1 MTSTVPAIGELRDP
15 SVLDALLRP
24 RNVAMIGA
32 SRDPA
37 ALGGRPLGFMARY
50 GFAGTMYPV
59 NGKGGE
65 VQGVPA
71 YASVLDLP
79 EPVDLALV
87 MVRAEL
93 VPRVLLDCAAA
104 GVRVAVVLS
113 SGFGEG
119 TGAGAGTLEALAPDL
134 AASGMR
140 ILGPNCEGLAS
151 LPASAPLTF
160 SPVLDI
166 DASGTRL
173 RPGNIAVLSQ
183 SGGLGFAVAQWGTE
197 AGLHFSY
204 IISTGNEYDLD
215 SVELAGRLVEL
226 PDTDIVIML
235 IEGVRDLAELQALA
249 ERFTAAGK
257 RLVVAKLGTTTPGA
271 RGAYAHT
278 RHVAGD
284 QAEYA
289 SLFRAHGVLAADS
302 EEDLIDVVQA
312 IAKSRALGSQ
322 QLPPGAR
329 VGIAT
334 TSGGAGVWLADACA
348 ARGLAVPELSAAVQ
362 ERLKAHMPPFGSPV
376 NPVDLTAQL
385 TAGGTV
391 VPALRVLTESG
402 EVDAVVLVTSL
413 SSAGRLE
420 DDKAALAELIAQTG
434 LPVFIFSYTRPA
446 PSCVQILQDLGVPWY
461 TSAARA
467 ARGLAALVSV
477 GSVDP
482 PRQREPVSD
491 RGSR

>member
-1 MTSTVPAIGELRDP
+1 MTSTVPAAGELSAP

-24 RNVAMIGA
+24 RSVAMIGA
-32 SRDPA
+32 SRNPR

-50 GFAGTMYPV
+50 GFPGKVYPV
-59 NGKGGE
+59 NGSAPE
-65 VQGVPA
+65 VQGLPA
-71 YASVLDLP
+71 YASIRDVP
-79 EPVDLALV
+79 GPVDLALV

-93 VPRVLLDCAAA
+93 VAPVLRDCAAA
-104 GVRVAVVLS
+104 GVRFAVVVS

-119 TGAGAGTLEALAPDL
+119 MGAGEGILESVAPEL

-151 LPASAPLTF
+151 LPAGAPLTF

-166 DASGTRL
+166 DASGTQL

-197 AGLHFSY
+197 VGLDFSY

-215 SVELAGRLVEL
+215 SLELAGHLVEL
-226 PDTDIVIML
+226 PDTDTVIML
-235 IEGVRDLAELQALA
+235 VEAFHDLEQFARTA
-249 ERFTAAGK
+249 ERFRDTGK
-257 RLVVAKLGTTTPGA
+257 RLVVAKLGKTGPGA

-284 QAEYA
+284 LAEYRR
-289 SLFRAHGVLAADS
+289 LFRAYDVLEADS
-302 EEDLIDVVQA
+302 EEELIDVVQA
-312 IAKSRALGSQ
+312 TAKTRRLGLGP
-322 QLPPGAR
+322 LPAGAR
-329 VGIAT
+329 IGIAT

-348 ARGLAVPELSAAVQ
+348 SLGLTIPELTGPVQ
-362 ERLKAHMPPFGSPV
+362 EQLKEHMPPFGSPV

-391 VPALRVLTESG
+391 VPALRVLTDSG

-420 DDKAALAELIAQTG
+420 RDADALDELVRSCG
-434 LPVFIFSYTRPA
+434 LPVFVFSYTSPA
-446 PSCVQILQDLGVPWY
+446 PSCVRILQELGVPWY

-467 ARGLAALVSV
+467 ARGLAALIQEA
-477 GSVDP
+477 GS
-482 PRQREPVSD
+482 Q
-491 RGSR
+491 

>member
-1 MTSTVPAIGELRDP
+1 MTSTVPAAGELSEP

-24 RNVAMIGA
+24 RGVAMIGA
-32 SRDPA
+32 SRNPT
-37 ALGGRPLGFMARY
+37 ALGGRPLGYLARY
-50 GFAGTMYPV
+50 GFPGQVYPV
-59 NGKGGE
+59 NGSAPE
-65 VQGVPA
+65 VQGLPS
-71 YASVLDLP
+71 YASVKDIP
-79 EPVDLALV
+79 GPVDLALV

-93 VPRVLLDCAAA
+93 VPQVLRECAAA
-104 GVRVAVVLS
+104 GVRVAVIVS

-119 TGAGAGTLEALAPDL
+119 MGAGAGILESLAPEL

-140 ILGPNCEGLAS
+140 VLGPNCEGLAS
-151 LPASAPLTF
+151 LPADAPLTF

-197 AGLHFSY
+197 VGLDFSY
-204 IISTGNEYDLD
+204 IISTGNEFDLD
-215 SVELAGRLVEL
+215 SLELAGCLVEL

-235 IEGVRDLAELQALA
+235 VEAFHDLAEFARVG
-249 ERFTAAGK
+249 ERFRETGK
-257 RLVVAKLGTTTPGA
+257 RLVVAKLGKTPPGA

-289 SLFRAHGVLAADS
+289 RLFRAHDVLEADG
-302 EEDLIDVVQA
+302 EEELIDVVQA
-312 IAKSRALGSQ
+312 TAKTRRFGLRP
-322 QLPPGAR
+322 LPAGAR
-329 VGIAT
+329 IGIAT

-348 ARGLAVPELSAAVQ
+348 ARGLDVPELSGPVQ
-362 ERLKAHMPPFGSPV
+362 ELLKPHMPPFGSPV

-420 DDKAALAELIAQTG
+420 RDQAALAELIG
-434 LPVFIFSYTRPA
+434 GSGRPIFIFSYTRPA

-467 ARGLAALVSV
+467 ARGLAALV
-477 GSVDP
+477 
-482 PRQREPVSD
+482 REPD
-491 RGSR
+491 QGSGPKSARSER